1 MAQQDNAKAGKPDQ
15 DFLTVGV
22 RRTLDNMTTYVVVRM
37 QLPESAREDIWQD
50 LALAA
55 LRAQTK
61 FRATSEPDAWE
72 KYAGTVIRN
81 AAKDLLPRFYREAGL
96 RVEPEERKVSGGDAE
111 ENGRPQEQPETA
123 DPTTDVY
130 RDVSRN
136 ELNERVAAL
145 EPTLRDA
152 ARLIMDGMALSEV
165 AGRIGVARSSL
176 YRYVLPALREALR
189 DFRDAF

>member
-1 MAQQDNAKAGKPDQ
+1 M
-15 DFLTVGV
+15 
-22 RRTLDNMTTYVVVRM
+22 
-37 QLPESAREDIWQD
+37 
-50 LALAA
+50 
-55 LRAQTK
+55 
-61 FRATSEPDAWE
+61 
-72 KYAGTVIRN
+72 
-81 AAKDLLPRFYREAGL
+81 
-96 RVEPEERKVSGGDAE
+96 EPEERKVSGGDAE
-111 ENGRPQEQPETA
+111 ENGRPQEKPETA
-123 DPTTDVY
+123 DPTADVY